1 MRRLILVRHA
11 KSSWDDPSLPDI
23 ERPLAK
29 RGRRGAA
36 LVGAWLAREG
46 YRPDAAFVSSSRRT
60 RETWDVLADAL
71 GPVPARNLPDLYEAG
86 AETMLAVLRAA
97 PDVRCLLMLGH
108 QPGIGAFARQ
118 LLADPPDAPAFERFV
133 TAATA
138 VIDFD
143 IGAWEEAA
151 WQSGRLRAFTY
162 PKALQ

>member
-11 KSSWDDPSLPDI
+11 KSSWDDPSLPDFD
-23 ERPLAK
+23 RPLAK

-36 LVGAWLAREG
+36 LVGAWLGREG
-46 YRPDAAFVSSSRRT
+46 YRPEVALASSSRRT
-60 RETWDVLADAL
+60 RETWDVLAEAL
-71 GPVPARNLPDLYEAG
+71 GAAPAHRLPDLYEAG

-97 PDVRCLLMLGH
+97 PDVECLLMLGH
-108 QPGIGAFARQ
+108 NPGIADFARRLLAEPPDDAAFAK
-118 LLADPPDAPAFERFV
+118 FV

-143 IGAWEEAA
+143 IGAWEEAGWNA
-151 WQSGRLRAFTY
+151 GRLRAFTY